1 MEFKTHVT
9 LHKDGTYSLGVNLD
23 YGFMSPDDM
32 IKLAEL
38 AKKHNVRFVHAPED
52 KILDARAAIAR
63 RGIYCEHTTAA
74 NYAAYLEY
82 CRLYGKTPDTLITM
96 CGAGLK
102 SDH

>member
-1 MEFKTHVT
+1 MPTPT
-9 LHKDGTYSLGVNLD
+9 
-23 YGFMSPDDM
+23 
-32 IKLAEL
+32 IAEGIAIGKPMRGQEILSL

-52 KILDARAAIAR
+52 KILDVRAAIAR

>member
-38 AKKHNVRFVHAPED
+38 AQKAQRRRNDVHHRQKD
-52 KILDARAAIAR
+52 QLLQR
-63 RGIYCEHTTAA
+63 R
-74 NYAAYLEY
+74 
-82 CRLYGKTPDTLITM
+82 
-96 CGAGLK
+96 
-102 SDH
+102 

>member
-38 AKKHNVRFVHAPED
+38 AKKHNVGEMM
-52 KILDARAAIAR
+52 
-63 RGIYCEHTTAA
+63 CTTAKKIIA
-74 NYAAYLEY
+74 N
-82 CRLYGKTPDTLITM
+82 KFKSVIQ
-96 CGAGLK
+96 LK
-102 SDH
+102 SPIM